1 MKNFKP
7 FKFNILA
14 PIIIVFFSILLF
26 GCEKENAIQTTK
38 PLLNNSDIN
47 KDSTFK
53 LFLSD
58 IQEISATVSN
68 ANSEKLLTQ
77 DEFELIYNK
86 AVNEND
92 VNSKNE
98 ISKIMGFSDYSLF
111 WKTRERILNNIVLL
125 NNKYNFKKLSTT
137 EMESLI
143 SNGLANKNSSN
154 INSNGKTTFFMNPGC
169 YETFKN
175 VKIRQLQLMQW
186 NKLDVLGSERLDG
199 QLLEVFCLLH
209 VKQQQITIYTL
220 MIELVEL
227 ILDIVDKNQIYA

>member
-1 MKNFKP
+1 MKNFKL
-7 FKFNILA
+7 FKFIILA
-14 PIIIVFFSILLF
+14 PIIIVFFSVLLF

-86 AVNEND
+86 AINEND

-111 WKTRERILNNIVLL
+111 WKTRERILKNIMLL
-125 NNKYNFKKLSTT
+125 NNKYSLKNLSTT
-137 EMESLI
+137 EMENLI
-143 SNGLANKNSSN
+143 KNGLANKNTFN
-154 INSNGKTTFFMNPGC
+154 MNSNGKTTFFMNPGC
-169 YETFKN
+169 YEMFKN
-175 VKIRQLQLMQW
+175 CEDQATAVYA
-186 NKLDVLGSERLDG
+186 SEQVACVYAAQFG
-199 QLLEVFCLLH
+199 W
-209 VKQQQITIYTL
+209 TL
-220 MIELVEL
+220 PGLALFIACEAASYYHLYINDRTCKTNL
-227 ILDIVDKNQIYA
+227 RYCR

>member
-26 GCEKENAIQTTK
+26 GCEKENTIQTTK

-47 KDSTFK
+47 QDSTFK

-86 AVNEND
+86 AINEND
-92 VNSKNE
+92 INSKNE

-111 WKTRERILNNIVLL
+111 WKTRDRILNNIVLL
-125 NNKYNFKKLSTT
+125 NKKYNLKKLSTT
-137 EMESLI
+137 EIESLI
-143 SNGLANKNSSN
+143 SNGLANNNTFNISN
-154 INSNGKTTFFMNPGC
+154 DGVKTFNLNPGC
-169 YETFKN
+169 YEMFKN
-175 VKIRQLQLMQW
+175 CEDQATATYAMEQVGCVGLG
-186 NKLDVLGSERLDG
+186 VLGWTVVGGALFIACEATSYYHLYVNDRTCRTN
-199 QLLEVFCLLH
+199 FRYCR
-209 VKQQQITIYTL
+209 
-220 MIELVEL
+220 
-227 ILDIVDKNQIYA
+227 

>member
-1 MKNFKP
+1 MKNFKSI
-7 FKFNILA
+7 KFNILA

-111 WKTRERILNNIVLL
+111 WKTRDRILNNIVLL
-125 NNKYNFKKLSTT
+125 NKKYNFKKLSTT

-175 VKIRQLQLMQW
+175 CEDQATATYAMEQVGCVGFGALGW
-186 NKLDVLGSERLDG
+186 TVVGGVLFVACEAAANY
-199 QLLEVFCLLH
+199 
-209 VKQQQITIYTL
+209 IYTL

>member
-92 VNSKNE
+92 INSKNE

-111 WKTRERILNNIVLL
+111 WKTRDRILNNIILL

-175 VKIRQLQLMQW
+175 CEDQATATYAMEQVGCVGFGALGW
-186 NKLDVLGSERLDG
+186 TVVGGVLFVACEAAANYHLYVNDRTCRTN
-199 QLLEVFCLLH
+199 FRYCR
-209 VKQQQITIYTL
+209 
-220 MIELVEL
+220 
-227 ILDIVDKNQIYA
+227 

>member
-26 GCEKENAIQTTK
+26 GCEKENTIQTTK

-86 AVNEND
+86 AINEND
-92 VNSKNE
+92 INSKNE

-154 INSNGKTTFFMNPGC
+154 IDSNGKTTFFMNPGC
-169 YETFKN
+169 YEAFRNCEDQATATYAMEQVGCVGFGALGWT
-175 VKIRQLQLMQW
+175 VVGG
-186 NKLDVLGSERLDG
+186 VLFVACEAAANYHLYVNDRTCRTN
-199 QLLEVFCLLH
+199 FRYCR
-209 VKQQQITIYTL
+209 
-220 MIELVEL
+220 
-227 ILDIVDKNQIYA
+227 